1 MSLAVLLFPV
11 AEGEI
16 MDADKVDRF
25 IHHLQNGG
33 FVKEKEITFPHKQ
46 SWFGRLKRENW
57 DGPSL

>member
-1 MSLAVLLFPV
+1 M
-11 AEGEI
+11 
-16 MDADKVDRF
+16 MNADKVDRF